1 VFVELGAEL
10 FVEQRGLRF
19 LEAVEGIG
27 GEGVLGLVGMDE
39 EGLCAVDFLDVGF
52 GNTGL
57 ETEDCVGVE
66 VEDIADTYG
75 C

>member
-1 VFVELGAEL
+1 VFVEFGAQL

-39 EGLCAVDFLDVGF
+39 EGLCAVYFLDVGF

-57 ETEDCVGVE
+57 ETEDGVGVE